1 MQTSF
6 IEASTALF
14 NIATKNISEIM
25 STEQDTFIYLKNSIN
40 ILSNSFYIQGEWYM
54 NELHEIIKKNRNYFY
69 YLLCYYFFNFNF
81 YLFYYYLFI

>member
-6 IEASTALF
+6 IEGSTALF

-54 NELHEIIKKNRNYFY
+54 NELHKIIKNRNYFY
-69 YLLCYYFFNFNF
+69 YWLCYYFFNFNF

>member
-6 IEASTALF
+6 IEGSTALF

-40 ILSNSFYIQGEWYM
+40 ILSNSFYIQGE
-54 NELHEIIKKNRNYFY
+54 
-69 YLLCYYFFNFNF
+69 
-81 YLFYYYLFI
+81 